1 MPHVEETDAESRRG
15 LSKSIYLLPNC
26 LTVAAMFSGFY
37 AIVASTKGLYDTA
50 AIALFIA
57 MIFDFLDGR
66 VARLTHSES
75 EFGAELDSLSDMVCF
90 GLAPALLLY
99 HWSLQGL
106 GKAGW
111 LVAFFYAVCTALR
124 LARFNIQE
132 TDKHYFY
139 GLSTPAAAA
148 VVASLVWVCYGHGWM
163 GDQYSVYVA
172 ILSVLLAVLKVS
184 SIPYRSFKDIDLKGR
199 VPFMAILV
207 AVLVLLLISMDPPHV
222 LLVVTAL
229 YALSGPLL
237 WLWHWQ
243 GQRRGKGR

>member
-1 MPHVEETDAESRRG
+1 MSHNHEGENPTRRG
-15 LSKSIYLLPNC
+15 LSKGIYLLPNC

-37 AIVASTKGLYDTA
+37 AIVASTRGLFDAA

-66 VARLTHSES
+66 VARLTHSAS
-75 EFGAELDSLSDMVCF
+75 EFGAQLDSLSDMVCF

-99 HWSLQGL
+99 HWSLHAL
-106 GKAGW
+106 GKPGW

-148 VVASLVWVCYGHGWM
+148 VIASLVWVCYGHRLIGE
-163 GDQYSVYVA
+163 QYSLWVA
-172 ILSVLLAVLKVS
+172 ILAVLLAVLKVS
-184 SIPYRSFKDIDLKGR
+184 SVPYRSFKDVDLKAH
-199 VPFMAILV
+199 VPFMVILL
-207 AVLVLLLISMDPPHV
+207 AVLVLLLISIDPPHV
-222 LLVVTAL
+222 LLVGILV
-229 YALSGPLL
+229 YV
-237 WLWHWQ
+237 
-243 GQRRGKGR
+243 